1 MARVA
6 HVAWPASGQPLPLL
20 VAGAGGHLQNQ
31 NVQTQIICSHF
42 GSS

>member
-6 HVAWPASGQPLPLL
+6 MSHGQHQDQPLPLL

-31 NVQTQIICSHF
+31 NVQTQ
-42 GSS
+42 